1 MVNLKRLNE
10 VINSINEQYTKHGIF
25 GLICG
30 VDIVSGGIIRL
41 QAAEAVWNR
50 KDGRESLCWR

>member
-10 VINSINEQYTKHGIF
+10 VINSINGQYTKHGIF

-41 QAAEAVWNR
+41 QIAEAEVSNISIRFLDR
-50 KDGRESLCWR
+50 KM